1 MLHRPW
7 SPLVQLSALS
17 SDLGARHSV
26 PYTTPVSCAAPARPA
41 AETGRGRAQTS
52 LYGECETAA
61 KVHSRFCGFF
71 RAPELPASSS
81 HHTRVHRSY
90 TGTRGVMYTA
100 VHGIQRDR
108 ALCMLLQRSLLLLL
122 LPRLLLLLLPPPRLL
137 LRCCCRCWSTR
148 RTGRAHLRARPLSVV
163 RGSNPHA
170 PSAVGAARAA
180 AAADRQRR
188 LQRRRGR
195 WPRAGC

>member
-1 MLHRPW
+1 MVPPGTAVSSQLGPRSSAVYRTRHR
-7 SPLVQLSALS
+7 S
-17 SDLGARHSV
+17 HV
-26 PYTTPVSCAAPARPA
+26 PRPRA

-81 HHTRVHRSY
+81 HHTRAHGY

-108 ALCMLLQRSLLLLL
+108 ALCMLLPRSLLLLL
-122 LPRLLLLLLPPPRLL
+122 LPRLLLLLPPPPRLL

-148 RTGRAHLRARPLSVV
+148 RTGRAHLRARPQLSVV